1 MRKILFGF
9 CLFAFM
15 FSYSQGIK
23 FTYDYKLKLGDSITS
38 QNVELYNEN
47 GNSYFYSV
55 AKYKTDSIL
64 NDREKKMESSGIK
77 MNFKNLPNDEIVYFL
92 KKQNSLGQV
101 DFFSNEF
108 ETNLKYSEENKF
120 DWTLD
125 NDEEKEI
132 LNYSV
137 KKATIN
143 KYGKTF
149 IAWYCPDI
157 PINDGPYKFYG
168 LPGLI
173 FEIYDVKF
181 NHHFKLIGIE
191 KVEVDTSLLFRKQK
205 FIEVDKKEYFEFRN
219 QYKKDPFQ
227 KIKSLIASTGI
238 SEVTGS
244 SGNTINMT
252 KIIAEREKKVIEKY
266 KKDNQIEQ

>member
-1 MRKILFGF
+1 MRKILLGIN
-9 CLFAFM
+9 LFVFM

-47 GNSYFYSV
+47 GKSYFYSD

-64 NDREKKMESSGIK
+64 NDREKKMELTGNK
-77 MNFKNLPNDEIVYFL
+77 MNFKNLPNDELVYFL
-92 KKQNSLGQV
+92 EKQNSTGQV

-108 ETNLKYSEENKF
+108 EKNLKYSEENKF
-120 DWTLD
+120 DWILD
-125 NDEEKEI
+125 DDGGKKI
-132 LNYSV
+132 LNYTV
-137 KKATIN
+137 KKATIK

-173 FEIYDVKF
+173 FEIYDIKF
-181 NHHFKLIGIE
+181 NHHFTLIGIE
-191 KVEVDTSLLFRKQK
+191 KGNIDINLLFRKQK
-205 FIEVDKKEYFEFRN
+205 FIEVDKKKYSDFRN

-238 SEVTGS
+238 SEVIGS
-244 SGNTINMT
+244 SGNNINMT